1 MQQIVHNLFQ
11 YSRVRRMYMAS
22 NATESPVEQPIGT
35 NTRVPPDESNTELTD
50 STDEAPIAT
59 TTRVPN

>member
-11 YSRVRRMYMAS
+11 YSRVRRKYMAS

-35 NTRVPPDESNTELTD
+35 NTRVPPDESNTELSDGTD
-50 STDEAPIAT
+50 
-59 TTRVPN
+59 

>member
-1 MQQIVHNLFQ
+1 
-11 YSRVRRMYMAS
+11 MAS

-35 NTRVPPDESNTELTD
+35 NTRVPPDESNDEQVD
-50 STDEAPIAT
+50 DTDESPIAT